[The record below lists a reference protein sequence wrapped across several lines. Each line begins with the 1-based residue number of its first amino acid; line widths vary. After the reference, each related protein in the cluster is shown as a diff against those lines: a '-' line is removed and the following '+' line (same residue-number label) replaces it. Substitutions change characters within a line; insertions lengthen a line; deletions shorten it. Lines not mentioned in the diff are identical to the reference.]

1 MEEKDIR
8 EQETQEDLDNLTRLK
23 DLLDEWKMY
32 YLERAEPEK
41 GAVLELPIR
50 TESEHHFR
58 MRILLSADQN
68 ICSIRVMFPFY
79 VRKEDRY
86 LMAQRLAQINADIHD
101 TPALQDLGFF
111 LFDPRDGE
119 LSFGSTFLIGKP
131 MNTSVFT
138 TMFVYLVQR
147 AEIVHDVL
155 HALCEEGFSDD
166 DIDAFL
172 EAAQRYEEE
181 EEPDKRLFS

>member
-1 MEEKDIR
+1 MEEKDIH
-8 EQETQEDLDNLTRLK
+8 EQETQEELDNLTRLK

-68 ICSIRVMFPFY
+68 ICSIRVMFSFY

-101 TPALQDLGFF
+101 TPAGGQ
-111 LFDPRDGE
+111 
-119 LSFGSTFLIGKP
+119 GSGHKKKD
-131 MNTSVFT
+131 VGHHHQR
-138 TMFVYLVQR
+138 VQNLK
-147 AEIVHDVL
+147 DV
-155 HALCEEGFSDD
+155 A
-166 DIDAFL
+166 
-172 EAAQRYEEE
+172 
-181 EEPDKRLFS
+181 